1 MRVGLLINPIAG
13 AGGPLALHGSDA
25 YRPGAELPA
34 WAAQR
39 AEEAL
44 RVLMLSCQPE
54 WVCGAGVMGEDLLC
68 ALGIRPTALGQRCWP
83 SSARETRE
91 IASQMLTQD
100 LTLLL
105 FVGGDGTARDVL
117 DAVGEAL
124 PVLGIPAGVKLQ
136 SACFGVSPRAAGAL
150 AASYLTS
157 HRRLV
162 ECREVLDL
170 DELAL
175 GQGRVQAQLYG
186 QLRVPVDAR
195 LLQGRKARSE
205 AGDVVD
211 AQRLAESL
219 RPQLQRGLHLIGP
232 GSTTWALKQAL
243 ALDGSLIGVDV
254 VVDGQLWLRDASE
267 AQLWELVSQTLQRPR
282 LWLTAIGGQ
291 GHVLGRGNAPL
302 SPRVLQALGR
312 DALTV
317 LITPRKLQAL
327 AGAPLRVDCGEAAV
341 DALFAG
347 PVRVLTGPRDQA
359 LLRLVAD

>member
-1 MRVGLLINPIAG
+1 MRVGLIINPIAG

-25 YRPGAELPA
+25 YQAGAELPA

-44 RVLMLSCQPE
+44 RALMVSCQPE
-54 WVCGAGVMGEDLLC
+54 WVCGAGAMGEDLLY
-68 ALGIRPTALGQRCWP
+68 ALGIKPKVLGRRCWP
-83 SSARETRE
+83 SSAQQTHE
-91 IASQMLTQD
+91 IAEQMLAQD

-136 SACFGVSPRAAGAL
+136 SACFGVSPRAAGTL
-150 AASYLTS
+150 AASYLSS
-157 HRRLV
+157 HARV
-162 ECREVLDL
+162 SESREVLDL
-170 DELAL
+170 DEGAL

-186 QLRVPVDAR
+186 QLRVPVDAKR
-195 LLQGRKARSE
+195 LLQGRKSRSE
-205 AGDVVD
+205 AGDAVD
-211 AQRLAESL
+211 AAQLAASL
-219 RPQLQRGLHLIGP
+219 LPQLRQGLHLIGP
-232 GSTTWALKQAL
+232 GSTTWALKKAL
-243 ALDGSLIGVDV
+243 KLDGSLIGVDV
-254 VVDGQLWLRDASE
+254 VLDGALWLRDATE
-267 AQLWELVSQTLQRPR
+267 AQLWELARQRQPR

-312 DALTV
+312 AALTL

-327 AGAPLRVDCGEAAV
+327 GGVPLRVDCGSAAV
-341 DALFAG
+341 DALYAG
-347 PVRVLTGPRDQA
+347 PVRAMTGPREQA
-359 LLRLVAD
+359 MLRLVAA

>member
-1 MRVGLLINPIAG
+1 MRVGLIINPIAG

-44 RVLMLSCQPE
+44 RVLMASCQPA
-54 WVCGAGVMGEDLLC
+54 WVCGAGAMGEDVLR
-68 ALGIRPTALGQRCWP
+68 AMGQAPRVLGRRCWP
-83 SSARETRE
+83 SSAHETRD
-91 IASQMLTQD
+91 IALQMMERD
-100 LTLLL
+100 LALLL

-117 DAVGEAL
+117 DAVGETL

-136 SACFGVSPRAAGAL
+136 SACFGVSPRAAGRL
-150 AASYLTS
+150 AASFLS
-157 HRRLV
+157 GHRRV
-162 ECREVLDL
+162 TEAREVLDL
-170 DELAL
+170 DETAL
-175 GQGRVQAQLYG
+175 SQGRVQARLYG
-186 QLRVPVDAR
+186 QLCTPVDAR

-205 AGDVVD
+205 AGDAVD
-211 AQRLAESL
+211 AARLAASIQ
-219 RPQLQRGLHLIGP
+219 PQLRQGLHVIGP

-243 ALDGSLIGVDV
+243 GLDGSLIGVDV
-254 VVDGQLWLRDASE
+254 VVDGQLWLRDATE
-267 AQLWELVSQTLQRPR
+267 AQLWELAPQRPR

-312 DALTV
+312 AALTV

-327 AGAPLRVDCGEAAV
+327 ASTQLRVDCGSAEV
-341 DALFAG
+341 DAHYAG
-347 PVRVLTGPRDQA
+347 PVRALTGPREQA
-359 LLRLVAD
+359 MLQLVAD

>member
-1 MRVGLLINPIAG
+1 MRVGLIINPIAG
-13 AGGPLALHGSDA
+13 AGGPLAQHGSDA
-25 YRPGAELPA
+25 YRPGAEPPA

-44 RVLMLSCQPE
+44 RLLLLASCQPD
-54 WVCGAGVMGEDLLC
+54 WVCGAGAMGEDLL
-68 ALGIRPTALGQRCWP
+68 RALGQAPELLGERRWP
-83 SSARETRE
+83 SSAQQTRE
-91 IASQMLTQD
+91 IAAQMLAQD

-105 FVGGDGTARDVL
+105 FAGGDGTARDVH

-150 AASYLTS
+150 AASYLMRHARVS
-157 HRRLV
+157 
-162 ECREVLDL
+162 EAREVLDL
-170 DELAL
+170 DERALA
-175 GQGRVQAQLYG
+175 QGRVQAQLYG
-186 QLRVPVDAR
+186 LLRVPVDAR

-205 AGDVVD
+205 AGDALD

-219 RPQLQRGLHLIGP
+219 KPQLQQGLHFIGP

-243 ALDGSLIGVDV
+243 GLDGSLIGVDV
-254 VVDGQLWLRDASE
+254 VADGALWLRDATE
-267 AQLWELVSQTLQRPR
+267 AQLWELAQQQRQPR

-312 DALTV
+312 AALTL

-327 AGAPLRVDCGEAAV
+327 GGVPLRVDCGAAAV
-341 DALFAG
+341 DALYAG
-347 PVRVLTGPRDQA
+347 PVRAMTGPREQA
-359 LLRLVAD
+359 MLRLVAA